1 MPDIMGKMDIAF
13 PHLNIYL
20 ENVPKSF
27 TVFGFSIALYGVI
40 IGLGFFLALILI
52 SKVAG
57 ATGQNPDTYWD
68 VATFI
73 IVFSIIGARI
83 YYVFFAWDY
92 YKDNPIS
99 VFNIRNGGLAIYGG
113 VIAGFL
119 TAFIYCRIKKVN
131 FFLLTD
137 TIMPGL
143 LLGQIMGRWG
153 NFTNREAFG
162 EYTDNLFAM
171 RLPVEAVRSG
181 EITELMKAH
190 MVEGTNYIQV
200 SPTFLYESMWNL
212 CLLIIVLLYIKHK
225 KFDGEIVLLYLG
237 GYGLG
242 RFWIERLRTDQLIMH
257 TTGLPVSQMLAAC
270 LVVFSVTAM
279 IIKRLKMRE
288 K

>member
-1 MPDIMGKMDIAF
+1 M
-13 PHLNIYL
+13 

-52 SKVAG
+52 SKIAG
-57 ATGQNPDTYWD
+57 ATGQNPDIYWD
-68 VATFI
+68 VATFVI
-73 IVFSIIGARI
+73 IFSIIGARI

-113 VIAGFL
+113 VIAGFI

-242 RFWIERLRTDQLIMH
+242 RFWIEGLRTDQLIMH
-257 TTGLPVSQMLAAC
+257 TTGLPVSQMLAMC